1 MKREMGKQETI
12 LLVDDDAQLLG
23 LLKDMLELL
32 NYDVMHT
39 TNPDFAIMIADGH
52 KGNLDLLITDMTMP
66 GMDGDELATKILLG
80 HPETKVLYISG
91 YNNNVVEEGAS
102 FIGKPFNLVEMSKKI
117 RDVIENR

>member
-1 MKREMGKQETI
+1 MGKQETI